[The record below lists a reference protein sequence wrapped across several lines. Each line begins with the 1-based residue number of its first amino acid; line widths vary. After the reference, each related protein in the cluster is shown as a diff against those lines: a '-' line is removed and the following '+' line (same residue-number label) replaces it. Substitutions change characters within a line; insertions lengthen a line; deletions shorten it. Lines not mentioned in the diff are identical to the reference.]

1 MGKLNSTQTNKRNTV
16 SGLTYDGAV
25 IGRRRNGSLW
35 VGRKKERV
43 KNNLIKKYK
52 EKWNDLHMK

>member
-25 IGRRRNGSLW
+25 IGRCGNGVCGW
-35 VGRKKERV
+35 GG
-43 KNNLIKKYK
+43 K
-52 EKWNDLHMK
+52 EKGLKKKGKKRGKVKQKRKY